1 MQVLRLLRQ
10 IFFDFV
16 DSNEQNLYLANF
28 FYDKYTCSKASM
40 LEKLVEFPTQTSN
53 MKTCHMKAC
62 HRKLVIENLLSI
74 VTGLSLYVCL
84 GPVV

>member
-1 MQVLRLLRQ
+1 MQVLRLLCQ

-16 DSNEQNLYLANF
+16 DSNEQNLYFANF

-53 MKTCHMKAC
+53 MKTCHMKTC
-62 HRKLVIENLLSI
+62 HRELALDRNRLKLIC
-74 VTGLSLYVCL
+74 VC
-84 GPVV
+84 GAGCIKK